1 MKKLMFMTGLLMA
14 IGINMTKA
22 DNLKI
27 NNFNIE
33 AGKEATVNVELD
45 NPTAQYTAIQF
56 ELVVPVGISLKY
68 IEDDEDYAYEL
79 NSERMS
85 GKNWSV
91 TITKTKD
98 DTYQFII
105 YNSKNTAVKGSS
117 GSLFSLVFVAAGTL
131 ADGKLEGHL
140 KNQML
145 AIDKDKSTDVEDIPF
160 FINGNNT
167 SISSILSD
175 SNESSV
181 YSLLGQKKT
190 KPQKGVNIINGKKVV
205 VK

>member
-1 MKKLMFMTGLLMA
+1 MTGLLMA

-79 NSERMS
+79 
-85 GKNWSV
+85 
-91 TITKTKD
+91 
-98 DTYQFII
+98 
-105 YNSKNTAVKGSS
+105 
-117 GSLFSLVFVAAGTL
+117 L
-131 ADGKLEGHL
+131 
-140 KNQML
+140 
-145 AIDKDKSTDVEDIPF
+145 
-160 FINGNNT
+160 T
-167 SISSILSD
+167 S
-175 SNESSV
+175 
-181 YSLLGQKKT
+181 
-190 KPQKGVNIINGKKVV
+190 
-205 VK
+205 

>member
-1 MKKLMFMTGLLMA
+1 MVSLLMVQA
-14 IGINMTKA
+14 ANIAKA

-27 NNFNIE
+27 NSFTIE

-56 ELVVPVGISLKY
+56 ELVVPDGINLKY

-105 YNSKNTAVKGSS
+105 YNSKNASIKGTS
-117 GSLFSLVFVAAGTL
+117 GALFSLIFVASDTL
-131 ADGKLEGHL
+131 TDGKLVGHL

-145 AIDKDKSTDVEDIPF
+145 AIDKDNSTDVEDTPF
-160 FINGNNT
+160 YINDSDG
-167 SISSILSD
+167 IEYILID
-175 SNESSV
+175 SASGPSYN
-181 YSLLGQKKT
+181 LHGQRLMKH
-190 KPQKGVNIINGKKVV
+190 QKGINIVRGRKIL

>member
-79 NSERMS
+79 
-85 GKNWSV
+85 
-91 TITKTKD
+91 
-98 DTYQFII
+98 
-105 YNSKNTAVKGSS
+105 
-117 GSLFSLVFVAAGTL
+117 L
-131 ADGKLEGHL
+131 
-140 KNQML
+140 
-145 AIDKDKSTDVEDIPF
+145 
-160 FINGNNT
+160 T
-167 SISSILSD
+167 S
-175 SNESSV
+175 
-181 YSLLGQKKT
+181 
-190 KPQKGVNIINGKKVV
+190 
-205 VK
+205 